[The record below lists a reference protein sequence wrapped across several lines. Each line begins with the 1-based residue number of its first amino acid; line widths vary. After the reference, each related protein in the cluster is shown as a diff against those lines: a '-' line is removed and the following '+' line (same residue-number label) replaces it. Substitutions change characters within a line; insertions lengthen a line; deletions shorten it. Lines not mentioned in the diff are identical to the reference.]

1 MIFVCSSTLNKD
13 IHIIVIKL
21 PENLDQSRPKA
32 RGLVVFPSLFLLFSF
47 FLSTPVFFYFSLF
60 FRFSFLV
67 TKTTSFFGRVIR
79 RVIRLQRGSIAHRPL
94 MFGNKRAIRR

>member
-32 RGLVVFPSLFLLFSF
+32 RGLFFSSSFFLLSLYPCLFLFFSF
-47 FLSTPVFFYFSLF
+47 FSASPFLLQKQLLSSAG
-60 FRFSFLV
+60 SFV
-67 TKTTSFFGRVIR
+67 GSFVY
-79 RVIRLQRGSIAHRPL
+79 RGAQ
-94 MFGNKRAIRR
+94 

>member
-32 RGLVVFPSLFLLFSF
+32 RGLFFFSSFFLLFFF

-60 FRFSFLV
+60 FASPFLLQKQLLSSVGSFV
-67 TKTTSFFGRVIR
+67 GSFVY
-79 RVIRLQRGSIAHRPL
+79 RGAQ
-94 MFGNKRAIRR
+94 